1 LELAA
6 AYQGACHQ
14 TEDHMEA
21 VNSLLEKRDADFT
34 GR

>member
-1 LELAA
+1 ML
-6 AYQGACHQ
+6 HQ

-21 VNSLLEKRDADFT
+21 VNAFIEKRTARFC